1 MRLSALKFWR
11 DNGKRGEKGD
21 MIHIAVMGF
30 GTVGAGVAEILQ
42 TNGALLEKRL
52 G

>member
-1 MRLSALKFWR
+1 ME
-11 DNGKRGEKGD
+11 KREKGD

-42 TNGALLEKRL
+42 TNGALGKTLVRPWL
-52 G
+52 